1 MSEPGSE
8 VSAIERGRINDEDW
22 RSLVLMAQNWG
33 GHLVVADTMGANASS
48 AEFNAEPIYASR
60 SEFLQFAVDH
70 DFTLPGAIKA
80 YRGLFRIYHEQQ
92 AGIPPLG
99 QMQALRFAPH
109 PDYERL
115 GQVFEQAGDYSVDV
129 GSLRG
134 LIADVDE
141 ALAGSSSPSERL
153 RFQTRILPRMVG
165 IGTLNLYRKF
175 VDSKIDKK

>member
-1 MSEPGSE
+1 MSDPGSE

-33 GHLVVADTMGANASS
+33 GHLVVADTMGANDSS
-48 AEFNAEPIYASR
+48 AELNAEPIYASR
-60 SEFLQFAVDH
+60 SEFLHFAVDH

-99 QMQALRFAPH
+99 QMQTLRFTPH
-109 PDYERL
+109 PKYERL
-115 GQVFEQAGDYSVDV
+115 GQVFEQAGDYSVD
-129 GSLRG
+129 
-134 LIADVDE
+134 E
-141 ALAGSSSPSERL
+141 ALAGSSSPSERF
-153 RFQTRILPRMVG
+153 RFQTRILPHMVG